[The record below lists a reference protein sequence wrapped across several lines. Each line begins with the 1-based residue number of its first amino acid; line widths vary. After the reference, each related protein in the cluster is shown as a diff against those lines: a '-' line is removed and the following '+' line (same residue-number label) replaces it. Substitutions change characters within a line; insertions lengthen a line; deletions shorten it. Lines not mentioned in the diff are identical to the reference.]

1 MPPLEPSSLRTA
13 VTCDVP
19 GTLCARDMAH
29 LVCHVS
35 NGGSATLRST
45 EPKPVHVSYR
55 WFSPDGELVADGWRE
70 VLRRPLHRRGE
81 TDVTLRVLAPW
92 TTGTYELRISPV
104 QELVAWFDDIDPA
117 NGLRATIEVVDA
129 A

>member
-1 MPPLEPSSLRTA
+1 MRTA

-19 GTLCARDMAH
+19 GTLCARDTAK
-29 LVCHVS
+29 LVCSVA
-35 NGGSATLRST
+35 NAGPVALRST
-45 EPKPVHVSYR
+45 GPQPVHVSYR

-70 VLRRPLHRRGE
+70 LLRRPLRRRRE

-117 NGLRATIEVVDA
+117 NGVRATIEVVDA

>member
-1 MPPLEPSSLRTA
+1 
-13 VTCDVP
+13 
-19 GTLCARDMAH
+19 MAQ
-29 LVCHVS
+29 LDCRVS
-35 NGGSATLRST
+35 NAGPVALRSAG
-45 EPKPVHVSYR
+45 PKPVHVGYR
-55 WFSPDGELVADGWRE
+55 WFSPAGELVADGWRE
-70 VLRRPLHRRGE
+70 LLRRPLGPRGE

-104 QELVAWFDDIDPA
+104 QELVAWFDDIDPT